1 MNNLNN
7 LKSKAVL
14 FGAALCVG
22 VSAVA
27 SPQIINEPAG
37 GCYGSSISAY
47 LPGLTALGTAVS
59 PERAIQ
65 TNALGAPNGIT
76 PVANAPVQNFIALG
90 FGGSIELQFAN
101 PIANG
106 PGNDIKIWES
116 SASPNSERARI
127 EVSQDGLGY
136 LPVGEISM
144 TGEIDFGV
152 AFPDFVQFVRIVDI
166 TVNNGGGQFTD
177 GYDVDAIECL
187 HGEYINPNNCFANEV
202 ISFNQKKRNDGTSVD
217 IARSNPTKALGM
229 PENNDTENFVSL
241 GFGGDITLKFGSP
254 IKNGDGDDVRVIEST
269 FGSASGNCVRYPER
283 IRAFASQDGCN
294 FVYLGEG
301 CQDTDFDL
309 GSLAWAQYIK
319 LVDISPVGAAYQGTP
334 IADAYDVDG
343 VMCLNGNE
351 ENPVLSDMPIGT
363 ATSVIDFTQG
373 MRKNGTPVSASRSNP
388 NNALGLP
395 QGTDVVNFVSLG
407 FGGSIEL
414 KFSYVIFDNPDAADI
429 QIVETSYGN
438 PSCAQY
444 GEKVMV
450 EGSLDGVNWITL
462 TDADICLDGMIDIN
476 NAGVIQYLRITDH
489 SMASHFSG
497 SADGYDI
504 DGLVVINSCNDLD
517 LEARIKDDVTTIDEL
532 TSISAFPNPFAS
544 DVRIELTTGEKDH
557 SAVVKVFNFLG
568 QEVYNS
574 SFNVASSSKVVETL
588 QLDGLKSGVYFM
600 TVETTSAKE
609 TVRLVKK

>member
-1 MNNLNN
+1 MNNLTQ
-7 LKSKAVL
+7 LKSKAML
-14 FGAALCVG
+14 LGAALCVG

-27 SPQIINEPAG
+27 SPLSTEEPTA

-47 LPGLTALGTAVS
+47 LPGLTALGTPISA
-59 PERAIQ
+59 ERSIPA
-65 TNALGAPNGIT
+65 NALGAPNGMT
-76 PVANAPVQNFIALG
+76 PVANAPVQNFLSLG
-90 FGGSIELQFAN
+90 FGGSLELQFAN

-136 LPVGEISM
+136 IPVGEISM
-144 TGEIDFGV
+144 TGEIDFGT

-166 TVNNGGGQFTD
+166 TPNNGGGQFTD

-202 ISFNQKKRNDGTSVD
+202 ISFNQKKRNDGTTVD
-217 IARSNPTKALGM
+217 MARSNPLKALGM

-269 FGSASGNCVRYPER
+269 FGSSSGNCARYPER

-309 GSLAWAQYIK
+309 GPLAWAQYIK
-319 LVDISPVGAAYQGTP
+319 LVDVSPVGAAYQGTP

-351 ENPVLSDMPIGT
+351 ENPVMSEMPIGT
-363 ATSVIDFTQG
+363 ASSVVSFEQG
-373 MRKNGTPVSASRSNP
+373 MRKNGTAVSASRSVP
-388 NNALGLP
+388 ENALGVP

-407 FGGSIEL
+407 FGGNIVL

-450 EGSLDGVNWITL
+450 EGSLDGVNWVTL

-476 NAGVIQYLRITDH
+476 NAGVIQYLRITDR
-489 SMASHFSG
+489 SMASQFSG

-504 DGLVVINSCNDLD
+504 DGLVVINSCNDEE
-517 LEARIKDDVTTIDEL
+517 LEARIKDDVTTLDEI
-532 TSISAFPNPFAS
+532 TSISAFPNPFS
-544 DVRIELTTGEKDH
+544 NEVRVELTTGENDR
-557 SAVVKVFNFLG
+557 SASVRVFNFLG
-568 QEVYNS
+568 QEVYS
-574 SFNVASSSKVVETL
+574 SVINVASSSKVVETL
-588 QLDGLKSGVYFM
+588 PLNNLLAGVYFM
-600 TVETTSAKE
+600 TIETASAKE